1 MILSDKQILEQLGGG
16 IKIQPFRRECLGSN
30 SYDVHLAPTLGVYRD
45 TVFQRMGHVAG
56 PRFPDRRTTG
66 VVLDA
71 QKPLELDLF
80 EIPEEGWVIDPGILY
95 LGATEEYTE
104 THGFVPWLD
113 GKSSGGRLGISI
125 HATAGRGDAG
135 FMNHWTLEISC
146 IQPVRIYRGMPIGQL
161 TYFPVGPILTP
172 YNEKKS
178 SVYAGTA
185 VGPVPIASAM
195 WKNFDKETG
204 KWR

>member
-1 MILSDKQILEQLGGG
+1 MILSDKQILEQLGGD
-16 IKIQPFRRECLGSN
+16 IRIEPYRRECLGSN
-30 SYDVHLAPTLGVYRD
+30 SYDVHLAPTLGVYAG
-45 TVFQRMGHVAG
+45 TVGHAMRHVDS
-56 PRFPDRRTTG
+56 PKVPSNLRTG
-66 VVLDA
+66 GVLDA
-71 QKPLELDLF
+71 KKQMELELF
-80 EIPEEGWVIDPGILY
+80 QIPDDGWVIEPGILY

-146 IQPVRIYRGMPIGQL
+146 IQPVRIYAGMPIGQL
-161 TYFPVGPILTP
+161 TYFVTGPIGTP
-172 YNEKKS
+172 YNLKGSAKYSER
-178 SVYAGTA
+178 SV
-185 VGPVPIASAM
+185 VPVASAM
-195 WKNFDKETG
+195 SKNFDPETG